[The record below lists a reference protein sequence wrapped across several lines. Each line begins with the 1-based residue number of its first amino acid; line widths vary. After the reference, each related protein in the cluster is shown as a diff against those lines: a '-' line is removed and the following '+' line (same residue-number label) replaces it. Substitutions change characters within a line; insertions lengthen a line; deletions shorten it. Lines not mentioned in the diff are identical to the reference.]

1 MQLNAEPLT
10 ADAFGPFGRVFPA
23 PAAPGR
29 SAPVAE
35 LLSGRTNAKPTLTV
49 SLEDPPSLPVII
61 RCLEQHPFSTQTFIP
76 LDLSRYLLV
85 VAPTLHSGHPS
96 LAEARAFVGGAT
108 QGLSY
113 VTGLWHAAFTVL
125 DRRGSYAALIWRDGT
140 AADEVFIDLPAPL
153 TIAFLE
159 RPPA

>member
-1 MQLNAEPLT
+1 MKLNAEPLT
-10 ADAFGPFGRVFPA
+10 ADAFAAFGSVFSA

-35 LLSGRTNAKPTLTV
+35 LLSDRAHATPTLTV
-49 SLEDPPSLPVII
+49 SLEDPPPLPVII

-108 QGLSY
+108 QGVSY
-113 VTGLWHAAFTVL
+113 VTGLWHAAFMVL

-140 AADEVFIDLPAPL
+140 AADEVFIDLPPTL
-153 TIAFLE
+153 TIAGLG